1 MATALEGLP
10 QILRDVLAWNPLN
23 QWFDVLIGMY
33 TNRPVAA
40 DARWKLTLAISLGL
54 VTTLLG
60 LRSWMRK

>member
-33 TNRPVAA
+33 TNQPVTAEA
-40 DARWKLTLAISLGL
+40 WWKLVLAIPLAL
-54 VTTLLG
+54 VTAALG
-60 LRSWMRK
+60 LRFWRRD